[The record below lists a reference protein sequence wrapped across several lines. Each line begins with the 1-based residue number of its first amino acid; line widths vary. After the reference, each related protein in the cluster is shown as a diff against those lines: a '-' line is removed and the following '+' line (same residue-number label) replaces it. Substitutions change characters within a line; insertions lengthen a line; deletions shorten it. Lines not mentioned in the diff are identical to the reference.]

1 MKKLFTLVL
10 AITFLLSYES
20 TLAQRAQVDTL
31 IKKFDRYRS
40 GNFQEK
46 IYLSTDQ
53 STYLTGETIWFSIYT
68 IDATFHKPADVS
80 SVAYVELLDRTN
92 QAVAQAKI
100 ELSNGRGSGSLYLSP
115 SINSGNFIIR
125 AYTSWMKN
133 YPVEFY
139 FHKTISIIN
148 TFTPL
153 DPPPTVATTAS
164 YDAQFF
170 PEGGNLLAGVNNKIG
185 FRVIDRSGKGISFKG
200 AIINSNH
207 DTIAHFSP
215 LRFGIGSFDLQPAA
229 GVTYK
234 AVIKDEKGK
243 TQEIDLPEVKS
254 SGFALKVE
262 DSPTQFVVHI
272 QTTGE
277 VNSYLPLYVFIHTRN
292 QITHVEYATSINGG
306 IRFNINKRT
315 LAEGISHITLFD
327 ASLNPVSERL
337 VFRQPTKRLNV
348 AQAQISVSMVFDV
361 LLIFSSRL
369 LTALVLLNVPT
380 FQFRSTKLIRSP
392 HHHPATSSIICG

>member
-1 MKKLFTLVL
+1 MKKLFTLVIAL
-10 AITFLLSYES
+10 TCLLSS
-20 TLAQRAQVDTL
+20 GRTLAQRAQVDTL

-80 SVAYVELLDRTN
+80 AVAYVELLDRTN
-92 QAVAQAKI
+92 QPVAQAKI

-133 YPVEFY
+133 NPAEFY

-153 DPPPTVATTAS
+153 DPPPTVATTAT

-185 FRVIDRSGKGISFKG
+185 FRVIDRSGKGIAFKG
-200 AIINSNH
+200 AVINSNR
-207 DTIAHFSP
+207 DTIVHFSP
-215 LRFGIGSFDLQPAA
+215 LRFGIGSFDLQPTA

-234 AVIKDEKGK
+234 A
-243 TQEIDLPEVKS
+243 
-254 SGFALKVE
+254 
-262 DSPTQFVVHI
+262 
-272 QTTGE
+272 
-277 VNSYLPLYVFIHTRN
+277 SYH
-292 QITHVEYATSINGG
+292 G
-306 IRFNINKRT
+306 
-315 LAEGISHITLFD
+315 
-327 ASLNPVSERL
+327 
-337 VFRQPTKRLNV
+337 
-348 AQAQISVSMVFDV
+348 
-361 LLIFSSRL
+361 
-369 LTALVLLNVPT
+369 
-380 FQFRSTKLIRSP
+380 
-392 HHHPATSSIICG
+392 